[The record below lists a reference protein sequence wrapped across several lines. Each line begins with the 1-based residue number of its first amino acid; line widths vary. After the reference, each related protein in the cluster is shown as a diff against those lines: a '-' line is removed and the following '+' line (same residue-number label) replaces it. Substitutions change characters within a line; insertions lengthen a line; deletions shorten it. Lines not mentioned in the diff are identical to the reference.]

1 MHPIESSAR
10 LLSRSRRLLLP
21 LLACVALS
29 VVGCGDQS
37 ATTPGPQNSDPVFV
51 SVPRDGTQA
60 GLTPSSPAAPLRVT
74 KRIHALLGGQIEC
87 GRHTVTFLPG
97 SLLRDTDI
105 TVVDMTPTLGVVEAQ
120 LYPEGLHFLA
130 PVTLSMR
137 IGDAVGSADGYHI
150 YWRDPLLGFLPWI
163 DLGGVLSPD
172 HKSVSTVLLHFS
184 TYRAGKAGW

>member
-1 MHPIESSAR
+1 MKPMPR
-10 LLSRSRRLLLP
+10 PTRNLLSRSRALLVP
-21 LLACVALS
+21 VFACVALAA
-29 VVGCGDQS
+29 VGCGRQT
-37 ATTPGPQNSDPVFV
+37 TTPGPESSDPIFV
-51 SVPRDGTQA
+51 SVPRDGTDTP
-60 GLTPSSPAAPLRVT
+60 LTASAARAPIAVTRRIPAL
-74 KRIHALLGGQIEC
+74 IGGTITC

-97 SLLRDTDI
+97 SLLTDTNI
-105 TVVDMTPTLGVVEAQ
+105 TVVDMSPVTGVVEAQ
-120 LYPEGLHFLA
+120 LYPEGLHFVA

-150 YWRDPLLGFLPWI
+150 YWRDPLLGLLPWV